1 MTIDNLFYKFQLY
14 ESLHVKLEDALKEKL
29 VALEDRLNILT
40 QLRDSE
46 QRAADSEAFIK
57 IMKVS
62 LNRNIFTFRCNIIG
76 TFTWI
81 FMLKNLLFLV
91 LQSECDS
98 KQDLF
103 DATVK
108 ENRSLEKLMREQS
121 KQLHEQSEE
130 IIMLKKLFI
139 NS

>member
-1 MTIDNLFYKFQLY
+1 MTINNRFNKLQLY

-62 LNRNIFTFRCNIIG
+62 LNRKIF
-76 TFTWI
+76 
-81 FMLKNLLFLV
+81 
-91 LQSECDS
+91 
-98 KQDLF
+98 
-103 DATVK
+103 
-108 ENRSLEKLMREQS
+108 
-121 KQLHEQSEE
+121 
-130 IIMLKKLFI
+130 FI
-139 NS
+139 PLYSILA